1 MAAGSYKLVDL
12 LTETALAASK
22 GEAKRL
28 ITQGGVKV
36 NGEKETDT
44 NSVVE
49 LNGETLLQVGKL
61 KYLRIRSEQGH

>member
-1 MAAGSYKLVDL
+1 
-12 LTETALAASK
+12 LTETALASSK

-36 NGEKETDT
+36 NGEKATDT
-44 NSVVE
+44 NSIVE

-61 KYLRIRSEQGH
+61 KFLRIASKEKTS